1 MGSFALK
8 LKSLP
13 LSLVA
18 NMSPSLPTT
27 IFLDRD
33 GVINEK
39 VPEGDYVKS
48 WSEFRFLPGA
58 LKAIRTLAGIVPRLI
73 VVSNQRGIALGMMSE
88 RDLFDI
94 HENMLR
100 KIEQAGGRIDS
111 IYHCPHE
118 KQSCDCRKPGTG
130 LFMKARQE
138 FPEIDFERAAVV
150 GDSLA
155 DLDAASRLSCMSV
168 LVTTRTDW
176 RDILK
181 VARRRSSPDPRVVP
195 SLLAYSRS
203 LMGR

>member
-1 MGSFALK
+1 
-8 LKSLP
+8 
-13 LSLVA
+13 
-18 NMSPSLPTT
+18 MSPSLPTT

-48 WSEFRFLPGA
+48 WSEFQFLPGA
-58 LKAIRTLAGIVPRLI
+58 LKAIRTLAAIVPRLI

-88 RDLFDI
+88 QDLSGI

-100 KIEQAGGRIDS
+100 KIQQAGGRIDA

-130 LFMKARQE
+130 LFVKARQE
-138 FPEIDFERAAVV
+138 FPEIGFKRAVVV

-168 LVTTRTDW
+168 LLTTRTDW

-181 VARRRSSPDPRVVP
+181 VARRRSSPDPKVVP
-195 SLLAYSRS
+195 SLLAFSRS
-203 LMGR
+203 LTEDPLSR